1 MVMSRGVPS
10 GMLAALSGPMHPV
23 MLVYVDWPGGVQR
36 AHSNF
41 GTITWGGHDW
51 TGVGSMG
58 GVTLPGEMTGI
69 ASDDGALTLGG
80 LPEVID
86 DLLSVDPRG
95 SEVLIYFGLTTVR
108 NGTTLVSDPVLA
120 WSGYVD
126 GMASTEGYEGQEVR
140 STITL
145 PVVSRASQRLRPA
158 AYHSEADQ
166 AAEYPGDTAGR
177 WLTAALAR
185 TTTALPKW

>member
-1 MVMSRGVPS
+1 MVMSRGVPA
-10 GMLAALSGPMHPV
+10 GMLAVLDQPLHPV
-23 MLVYVDWPGGVQR
+23 MLVYVDWPGGAQR

-51 TGVGSMG
+51 IGVGSMG
-58 GVTLPGEMTGI
+58 GVTLPGEMTGL
-69 ASDDGALTLGG
+69 AVSDGMLTLGG
-80 LPEVID
+80 LPEEID
-86 DLLSVDPRG
+86 DLLGLDPRG
-95 SEVLIYFGLTTVR
+95 AEVLIYFGLTTAR
-108 NGTTLVSDPVLA
+108 NGTVLVSDPVLA
-120 WSGYVD
+120 WAGYVD
-126 GMASTEGYEGQEVR
+126 GMASSEGYEGAEIR

-145 PVVSRASQRLRPA
+145 PVVSRSSQRLRPA

-185 TTTALPKW
+185 TTAALPKW